1 MANYNVLIDAQ
12 EGMYP
17 VALGTDFS
25 PSHIDV
31 DENGEGEIVII
42 DHLEFHEN
50 RIGQKI
56 TQEDLEQL
64 RLKLVHYLPK
74 FMDAQHN
81 LMVDFDGDDSFSTR
95 LFVGNTAGKSLDE
108 IVEVYWDFF
117 AVVNNIL
124 DPGSFGWEYAF

>member
-17 VALGTDFS
+17 VSLGTDFS